1 MLIHLSEVLS
11 AAGKQKTYH
20 AELLMDRFCPGEQSY
35 EIVSRE
41 PMELTIIH
49 EEDRKLAI
57 SGHIQMTV
65 RFFCDRCLE
74 PVLYPFDIHF
84 EKEADMKESD
94 EERRERLDEQFYN
107 KGHQLDTEQ
116 LAMEELLMNMPM
128 KILCREDCKGICN
141 RCGANL
147 NEGTC
152 HCEEEPK
159 DPRMAAI
166 LDIFR
171 EAAEKSD
178 I

>member
-11 AAGKQKTYH
+11 AAGKRKTYQ
-20 AELLMDRFCPGEQSY
+20 AELLMDRFHVGDQSY

-41 PMELTIIH
+41 PAELTVIH
-49 EEDRKLAI
+49 EEDQKLRI
-57 SGHIQMTV
+57 LGRVRLTV
-65 RFFCDRCLE
+65 RFFCDRCMD
-74 PVLYPFDIHF
+74 PVLYPFDISF

-94 EERRERLDEQFYN
+94 EERKERLDEQYYI
-107 KGHQLDTEQ
+107 KGRQLDTEQ
-116 LAMEELLMNMPM
+116 LVSEELLMNMPM

-147 NEGTC
+147 NEGPC
-152 HCEEEPK
+152 HCQEETK

>member
-1 MLIHLSEVLS
+1 
-11 AAGKQKTYH
+11 
-20 AELLMDRFCPGEQSY
+20 
-35 EIVSRE
+35 
-41 PMELTIIH
+41 
-49 EEDRKLAI
+49 
-57 SGHIQMTV
+57 
-65 RFFCDRCLE
+65 
-74 PVLYPFDIHF
+74 
-84 EKEADMKESD
+84 
-94 EERRERLDEQFYN
+94 
-107 KGHQLDTEQ
+107 
-116 LAMEELLMNMPM
+116 MEELLMNMPM